1 MKIGSNHFRRAILF
15 SPLLQCAAT
24 THVKLAQ
31 NRHLLYSQLPSTLL
45 ASTSTHETDGA
56 GSVLNWEPTL
66 EHSDEAILLSD
77 MHTSPA
83 TSWTEYFK
91 VPIVRNTPQL

>member
-1 MKIGSNHFRRAILF
+1 MIKIGSNHFSQAILF
-15 SPLLQCAAT
+15 SPLQCAT

-91 VPIVRNTPQL
+91 VPIVPKNPQL